1 MAERTTS
8 LRDFPMNDA
17 TSTIPTDPLPPD
29 APAPTTFGAFRGP
42 FPKGER
48 GEDACAKRARYETW
62 IMQTHAAAIAE
73 RAASAESLDPEFD
86 AVMHQP
92 NNTPGKVFGLRTAV
106 RARCFQ
112 CVAGDTDEGW
122 IARIRDCKASD
133 CSLHRVRPY
142 QAAEGDGDGDG
153 GDGKRRKLSRRQPI
167 NDYCRACMGGVT
179 KFTEVEGCRTANC
192 ALWACRPLPTVE
204 DPPVN
209 PL

>member
-1 MAERTTS
+1 MIE
-8 LRDFPMNDA
+8 P
-17 TSTIPTDPLPPD
+17 TSTIPTDPLPTG
-29 APAPTTFGAFRGP
+29 APALTTFGAYRGP
-42 FPKGER
+42 LPKGQQ
-48 GEDACAKRARYETW
+48 GEDPAAKRARYETW
-62 IMQTHAAAIAE
+62 IMQTHSTAIAE
-73 RAASAESLDPEFD
+73 RAVTADSIDPEFD

-92 NNTPGKVFGLRTAV
+92 NNTPGKVFGLRMAV

-122 IARIRDCKASD
+122 IARIRDCKADD

-142 QAAEGDGDGDG
+142 QAAAGDGDG
-153 GDGKRRKLSRRQPI
+153 GDGKRRKLSRRPPI

-204 DPPVN
+204 DAPVN
-209 PL
+209 PLQTGQ